1 MNKYDF
7 EWRVLE
13 LLNKSKHTAE
23 TMRIFLEELAAQ
35 SKAAAAS
42 VWLLDEE
49 DNISLYAACGE
60 KCGGLEQIVLKR
72 GQGICGACI
81 EQNDVVLAEDV
92 AQDRRWESKA
102 DILTGFHTES
112 ILSVPISA
120 SQSGAFGCLQL
131 LNKKEGAF
139 DENDISLGRTM
150 ADLLAKWFY
159 ESGISIP
166 SLKKREV
173 LVEGVNLIKTYGEGN
188 ACVHALDDV
197 SFRIHKGELTVILG
211 SSGSG
216 KSTLLNVIGGMTR
229 PDSGKV
235 IFDGFGDIAGFRK
248 KQQTVFRKDMVGFV
262 FQFYNLIPELTVW
275 ENVALVADM
284 AKIPRPVEEVL
295 EMMGLS
301 HRKDHY
307 PSQLSGGE
315 QQRVSIARAL
325 VKNAAFLLCDEPTG
339 ALDYNTG
346 KQILIELEKLA
357 REQGQTVVIV
367 THTTSISTI
376 ADRIIK
382 MRSGRIVEEIV
393 NPHPVSA
400 AMVEW

>member
-1 MNKYDF
+1 M
-7 EWRVLE
+7 
-13 LLNKSKHTAE
+13 
-23 TMRIFLEELAAQ
+23 
-35 SKAAAAS
+35 
-42 VWLLDEE
+42 
-49 DNISLYAACGE
+49 
-60 KCGGLEQIVLKR
+60 
-72 GQGICGACI
+72 
-81 EQNDVVLAEDV
+81 
-92 AQDRRWESKA
+92 
-102 DILTGFHTES
+102 
-112 ILSVPISA
+112 
-120 SQSGAFGCLQL
+120 
-131 LNKKEGAF
+131 
-139 DENDISLGRTM
+139 
-150 ADLLAKWFY
+150 
-159 ESGISIP
+159 
-166 SLKKREV
+166 KKREV
-173 LVEGVNLIKTYGEGN
+173 LVEGVNLTKTYGEGD

-216 KSTLLNVIGGMTR
+216 KSTLLNVIGGMAR

-248 KQQTVFRKDMVGFV
+248 KQQTVFRKDSVGFV

-284 AKIPRPVEEVL
+284 AKAPRPVKEVL

-376 ADRIIK
+376 ADRILK

-393 NPHPVSA
+393 NPHPASA
-400 AMVEW
+400 AVVEW

>member
-235 IFDGFGDIAGFRK
+235 IFDGFGDIAGLRK

-284 AKIPRPVEEVL
+284 AKVPRPVEEVL

-325 VKNAAFLLCDEPTG
+325 VENAAFQLSYAPTG
-339 ALDYNTG
+339 ALDYHSG
-346 KQILIELEKLA
+346 KHI
-357 REQGQTVVIV
+357 
-367 THTTSISTI
+367 
-376 ADRIIK
+376 
-382 MRSGRIVEEIV
+382 
-393 NPHPVSA
+393 
-400 AMVEW
+400 